1 MDPNSANAPQPAA
14 QPGAQPAP
22 QPAVQPGASQ
32 PVPQSGV
39 PQPAAQPGVT
49 YVAAPQPAAP
59 FVAAPQNLQVAKPLT
74 AMGVTSLVLGILALL
89 TSFLPIINNGSF
101 FLALLGVI
109 FSIVGLV
116 GCSRGKRHGMGLA
129 VAGLVLGIV
138 SIVVVLGTQSI
149 YSAALDEAMSSSSS
163 SARTASASA

>member
-14 QPGAQPAP
+14 QPVP
-22 QPAVQPGASQ
+22 QP
-32 PVPQSGV
+32 V
-39 PQPAAQPGVT
+39 PQPAAQPGVA
-49 YVAAPQPAAP
+49 YAAAPQPAAP